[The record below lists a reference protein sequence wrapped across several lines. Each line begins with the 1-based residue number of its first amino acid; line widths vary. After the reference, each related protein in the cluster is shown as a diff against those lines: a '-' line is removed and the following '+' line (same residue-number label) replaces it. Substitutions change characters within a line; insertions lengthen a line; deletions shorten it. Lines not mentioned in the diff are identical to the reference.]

1 MTGRCTTVIAYVAR
15 QSWAELTF
23 SKCEVVKVNP
33 KRSRVRF
40 LEGGIAP
47 TGSERLVPNEAI
59 RKSAKPGSP
68 SAILDLMAEAVRPA

>member
-1 MTGRCTTVIAYVAR
+1 MTTRAAPMIAYVAR
-15 QSWAELTF
+15 QSWAGLTF

-40 LEGGIAP
+40 LEGGLAP
-47 TGSERLVPNEAI
+47 IGSERLVPNDAI

-68 SAILDLMAEAVRPA
+68 SAVVTPREAGDAA